1 MFCQKCG
8 KEIPNDANMCPYCG
22 TTLAANPQPQ
32 PNVPQEKK
40 KKKKKKTGCLVA
52 IISVIVLVTVIFI
65 IAISGSDGGTTTT
78 GDGGANTTASGD
90 KIVPED
96 DGTKTYS
103 IGDTVT
109 VHTNRG
115 DYSLKFTGVRE
126 TSERN
131 EFADENPQ
139 RVVILEYEYS
149 NISFDSDVVV
159 SYLYFRPYDKGGNA
173 LSQYPDSSVKYTTNI
188 SQGKTATASVA
199 YGLNSNDNVIT
210 LDFYDITLQS
220 PQKAECTFK
229 LTW

>member
-1 MFCQKCG
+1 MFCKNCG
-8 KEIPNDANMCPYCG
+8 KLIPDDAVLCPYCG
-22 TTLAANPQPQ
+22 TSLVANPPPQ
-32 PNVPQEKK
+32 SNVPQDR
-40 KKKKKKTGCLVA
+40 KKKKKTGCLIS
-52 IISVIVLVTVIFI
+52 IISVIALITIILV
-65 IAISGSDGGTTTT
+65 IAISGSDDGTTTT
-78 GDGGANTTASGD
+78 GDDGTGTTSSGD
-90 KIVPED
+90 KIITED
-96 DGTKTYS
+96 DSTKTYS

-115 DYSLKFTGVRE
+115 DYSLKFTRVRE

-159 SYLYFRPYDKGGNA
+159 SYLYFRPYDKDGNA
-173 LSQYPDSSVKYTTNI
+173 LSQYPDTSVKYTTNI

-199 YGLNSNDNVIT
+199 YGLNSSDNVIT

-220 PQKAECTFK
+220 PQKSECTFN

>member
-1 MFCQKCG
+1 MFCKNCG
-8 KEIPNDANMCPYCG
+8 KSIPDDAVLCPYCG
-22 TTLAANPQPQ
+22 TSFAAGTQPQ
-32 PNVPQEKK
+32 PTQANIQQPT
-40 KKKKKKTGCLVA
+40 KKKKTGCLIAVIAVIALITIILVVA
-52 IISVIVLVTVIFI
+52 IL
-65 IAISGSDGGTTTT
+65 GSDDGTTTT
-78 GDGGANTTASGD
+78 GDGGTGTTASGE
-90 KIVPED
+90 KIVTED
-96 DGTKTYS
+96 DSAKTYS

-173 LSQYPDSSVKYTTNI
+173 LSQYPDTSVKYTTNI

-199 YGLNSNDNVIT
+199 YGLNSSDNVIT

-220 PQKAECTFK
+220 PQKAECTFN

>member
-22 TTLAANPQPQ
+22 NALTASQPSSS
-32 PNVPQEKK
+32 PKKAKK
-40 KKKKKKTGCLVA
+40 KKKKVGCLISVISVIALVA
-52 IISVIVLVTVIFI
+52 IILI
-65 IAISGSDGGTTTT
+65 IAISGSDGTTTT

-90 KIVPED
+90 KIITED
-96 DGTKTYS
+96 DGAKTYS

-126 TSERN
+126 TSKRN

-173 LSQYPDSSVKYTTNI
+173 LSQYPDTSIKHTTNI

-199 YGLNSNDNVIT
+199 YGLNSSDNIIT

-220 PQKAECTFK
+220 PQKAECTFN